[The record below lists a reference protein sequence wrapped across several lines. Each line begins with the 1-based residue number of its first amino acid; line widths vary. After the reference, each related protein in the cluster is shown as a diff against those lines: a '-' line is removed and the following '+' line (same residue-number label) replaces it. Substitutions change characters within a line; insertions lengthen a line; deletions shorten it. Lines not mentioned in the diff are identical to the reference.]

1 MEGSLAPARY
11 TRRSTGVKVIK
22 VCSLYVRILTFP
34 VYLLLSYDA
43 CAMAGTPQQL
53 ENLATVITLAT
64 PTTMAEPGSGL
75 SRSLPTSSNVP
86 DTSNGSG
93 KPREHRE
100 SETSAQS
107 LPPPTIPHNHQRP
120 PLDRGQSQ
128 IQMALNGSANFVG
141 WNDQEGE
148 IRRNWGSKRLRFL
161 AKKYNLNQRRAL
173 TEARSID
180 ASPPHYDVVDHPA
193 FTAHEQPHP
202 QPAVSMDPSFSFP
215 SHYGVGTPAYD
226 AGTPGSIARSL
237 SQASESYARPR
248 AERRDSVV
256 RAAYGSAANVAKR
269 GLASTPRLHRVPLSS
284 RQSFDTDVFESDRA
298 SSPASVESSQ
308 AADAAVPQTPHE
320 AGVGARL
327 AGEEYARRTEPPI
340 AEETPS
346 ELSSFEQEADNYMK
360 HLRATAGCSHP
371 EEIEMF
377 EIDKSSLYVTSTDE
391 PRDDEKPPRPKL
403 SSQDR
408 IDTDDLFFAFSPEED
423 ESRRFAAV
431 SEEKDRP
438 LATVMSVPKL
448 PPLSLRTVSSRMYRG
463 GISRMDIGDGRL
475 HIPIGKVSL
484 GPVVEEDR
492 LEVTQPDRPLLEAIK
507 PFTRAIPR
515 YPLIKQASVVET
527 CKRGV
532 VEGVLLN
539 LGHQSGKLFIPR
551 YRRYRGIGALSSFYD
566 GSLHRDKIDALDP
579 EIRDIVERGSDERPL
594 FTWWVTLVQVL
605 VCIVSLVFYGL
616 GPVGWERV
624 EMKEEVIDVSL
635 ALRQV
640 SYYEPVNLWIGPR
653 FADLIRLGAKYSPC
667 MRREPGLWR
676 LIEEERVKENGTG
689 CCVFNDRTGCYQTG
703 QSSCPRTLA
712 TWHKWSRPSP
722 PALKKS
728 KSESSLSDL
737 DRNSNDVTLSRRRG
751 SVALAA
757 SIHSWRTAGAVCGQD
772 PDFCARPPSV
782 RPYEWPDDLTRW
794 PICEQHRQGGFLPPH
809 MTCQVTGRPCCIQMQ
824 GQCRITTREY
834 CTFVKGHYH
843 ENATLCSQVNCF
855 SDICG
860 MLPFLWRDRPDQF
873 YRMFFSLFLHAGVFH
888 LALTIW
894 VQMWL
899 MLDLEMLI
907 GWKRMAILY
916 IGSGIGGNFA
926 SAIFVPYSPEVGPSG
941 SHLGIMAALV
951 IDLYH
956 HRSIIVRPQRELGK
970 HMCTVLLLFLTG
982 LLPWVDNWAH
992 LFGFIF
998 GLLITIVTFPYL
1010 DFESQEKP
1018 RQGCRSS
1025 LSRRNLA
1032 IVVALISCI
1041 FLYTL
1046 LGYIYF
1052 NSIEVNCPWCQ
1063 YFNCI
1068 NLKFI
1073 TGSNHFCDN
1082 TGQKLSQWL
1091 PI

>member
-1 MEGSLAPARY
+1 MAA
-11 TRRSTGVKVIK
+11 T
-22 VCSLYVRILTFP
+22 
-34 VYLLLSYDA
+34 

-448 PPLSLRTVSSRMYRG
+448 PPLSLRT
-463 GISRMDIGDGRL
+463 DIGDGRL

-492 LEVTQPDRPLLEAIK
+492 LE
-507 PFTRAIPR
+507 TRAIPR

-635 ALRQV
+635 ALRQ
-640 SYYEPVNLWIGPR
+640 
-653 FADLIRLGAKYSPC
+653 ADLIRLGAKYSPC

-794 PICEQHRQGGFLPPH
+794 P
-809 MTCQVTGRPCCIQMQ
+809 
-824 GQCRITTREY
+824 
-834 CTFVKGHYH
+834 
-843 ENATLCSQVNCF
+843 VNCF

-941 SHLGIMAALV
+941 SHLGIMAALSPSPTW
-951 IDLYH
+951 ISNHKKSLDKDAALH
-956 HRSIIVRPQRELGK
+956 CPEETSIIETPKHNKASERSNVDKDRKLKKAPGIGK
-970 HMCTVLLLFLTG
+970 V
-982 LLPWVDNWAH
+982 
-992 LFGFIF
+992 
-998 GLLITIVTFPYL
+998 
-1010 DFESQEKP
+1010 
-1018 RQGCRSS
+1018 
-1025 LSRRNLA
+1025 
-1032 IVVALISCI
+1032 
-1041 FLYTL
+1041 
-1046 LGYIYF
+1046 
-1052 NSIEVNCPWCQ
+1052 
-1063 YFNCI
+1063 
-1068 NLKFI
+1068 
-1073 TGSNHFCDN
+1073 
-1082 TGQKLSQWL
+1082 
-1091 PI
+1091 